1 MSTADHWRS
10 IEGAQAL
17 YDWFGYWP
25 SFNDAEV
32 VSLQLHRS
40 ASSMLTLYTWETTD
54 ELDSCGYH
62 THSKDVVV
70 DFSLHGITDLSIGGF
85 AANNVI
91 AGLEI
96 ERNGHGLRLEL
107 KPCYGIAG
115 AIEAAHITL
124 RVTPG
129 KPTDYVGVQSGIK
142 LPGR

>member
-1 MSTADHWRS
+1 MATADHWRG
-10 IEGAQAL
+10 IEGAQVL

-32 VSLQLHRS
+32 VSLQLHRT

-54 ELDSCGYH
+54 ELDSRGYH
-62 THSKDVVV
+62 IHAKDVVV
-70 DFSLHGITDLSIGGF
+70 DFSLHGITDLSVGGF

-96 ERNGHGLRLEL
+96 ERNATGFRLEL

-115 AIEAAHITL
+115 AIEAKHILL

-129 KPTDYVGVQSGIK
+129 KPADHVRAQSSLK